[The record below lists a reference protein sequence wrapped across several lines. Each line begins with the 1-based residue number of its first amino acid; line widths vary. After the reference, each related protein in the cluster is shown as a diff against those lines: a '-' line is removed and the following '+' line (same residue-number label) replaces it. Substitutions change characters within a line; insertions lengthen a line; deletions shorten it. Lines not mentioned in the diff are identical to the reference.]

1 MKLGMREGEK
11 RDLFAHLLILFVH
24 SGEKEA
30 LQLRVEEILEEKNKL
45 NEKLTDL
52 ESKLDI
58 QNEKLTKYE
67 DNVASMSTE
76 MECLKVDKS
85 DIELKIKEVIDSR
98 EKVEARSKKLEEELK
113 TTNASKDTLASSVS
127 QLITDTNELKEKNQH

>member
-1 MKLGMREGEK
+1 
-11 RDLFAHLLILFVH
+11 
-24 SGEKEA
+24 
-30 LQLRVEEILEEKNKL
+30 
-45 NEKLTDL
+45 
-52 ESKLDI
+52 
-58 QNEKLTKYE
+58 
-67 DNVASMSTE
+67 

-127 QLITDTNELKEKNQH
+127 QLITDTNELKDKIEFKNMEHEKEKLVFEREKQELKTAVEEKQQTLTDLENVTKAKF